1 MLLRYLYTQELPGA
15 EDGGEGLVAGEMA
28 KAADYFQAGELYEH
42 CVEQFKGGL
51 RVGNVVERLV
61 YAHEHQLEALEAA
74 AMAFI
79 EENAL
84 LFHREAMPTLSLLVQ
99 PRDHLLLAVTGL
111 LTAGFSSALHVA
123 EGGEGGGGV
132 GGGAVST

>member
-1 MLLRYLYTQELPGA
+1 
-15 EDGGEGLVAGEMA
+15 
-28 KAADYFQAGELYEH
+28 
-42 CVEQFKGGL
+42 
-51 RVGNVVERLV
+51 
-61 YAHEHQLEALEAA
+61 
-74 AMAFI
+74 MAFI